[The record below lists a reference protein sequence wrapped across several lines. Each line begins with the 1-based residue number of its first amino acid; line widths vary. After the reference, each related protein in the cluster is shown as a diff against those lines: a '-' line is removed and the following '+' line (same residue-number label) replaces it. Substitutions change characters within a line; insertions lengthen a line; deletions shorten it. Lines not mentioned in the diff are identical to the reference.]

1 MIGRRL
7 LQNIDWTLLLLCTAV
22 AAIGIMNL
30 YSASRSLLN
39 ADQTPYYLK
48 QLYWFIIGLVI
59 LTLIAAVDYHILD
72 TVAYPLY
79 GFSIILL
86 LLVISFGQE
95 ISGSRRWLR
104 IMGFSIQPSEIIKLT
119 IIFAL
124 ARYFQYHDQ
133 IEPYTLR
140 NLYVPLA
147 LIAVPVVL
155 IIIQPD
161 LGTSLLILFIAF
173 TVTLFMK
180 VHPVSILILAGISM
194 TLAPVFWYNLKDYQK
209 KRVMTFLDPSLDPL
223 GSGYHIIQSKIAVG
237 SGGLL
242 GKGFMKG
249 TQTRLHF
256 LPEQHTDFA
265 LSVLAEEWGFIGS
278 LVVLVL
284 LLFIILKGISIA
296 YYSRDRLGAL
306 VAIGV
311 SSMIFW
317 QTIVN
322 AGMVVGLLPVVGA
335 PMPFISYG
343 GSSYVCVM
351 AGIGLLI
358 NIRMRRFRF

>member
-1 MIGRRL
+1 MIGKRL
-7 LQNIDWTLLLLCTAV
+7 LQNFDWTLLLLCTVV
-22 AAIGIMNL
+22 AGIGILNL
-30 YSASRSLLN
+30 YSASRSLII

-48 QLYWFIIGLVI
+48 QLYWFIIGLAILVI
-59 LTLIAAVDYHILD
+59 MVAVNYHILD
-72 TVAYPLY
+72 TAAYTLY

-86 LLVISFGQE
+86 LMVIFFGQE

-104 IMGFSIQPSEIIKLT
+104 IISFSIQPSEIIKLT
-119 IIFAL
+119 LIFAL
-124 ARYFQYHDQ
+124 ARYFHYHDQ
-133 IEPYTLR
+133 IEGYTLR
-140 NLYVPLA
+140 ELFVPLVLVA
-147 LIAVPVVL
+147 IPVLL

-161 LGTSLLILFIAF
+161 LGTSLLILFIGF
-173 TVTLFMK
+173 TLILFMK
-180 VHPVSILILAGISM
+180 VHPTSVLILAGISVAM
-194 TLAPVFWYNLKDYQK
+194 TPIFWYNLKDYQK
-209 KRVMTFLDPSLDPL
+209 KRVMTFFNPSLDPL

-265 LSVLAEEWGFIGS
+265 LSVLAEEWGFIGI

-284 LLFIILKGISIA
+284 LLLIILKGISIA
-296 YYSRDRLGAL
+296 YHSRDRLGAL
-306 VAIGV
+306 VAIGI

-343 GSSYVCVM
+343 GSSYLCVM